1 MIAEERIKEVCSTK
15 RLSETQ
21 EKILKTV
28 WETKNPVTRQE
39 IAKKTGLKTRSVNM
53 HLFNLRRAG
62 LVKMSGRGY
71 VITEEGKERIGLPK
85 INKEMAEKNLTK
97 RPLIEPRKDRDFEYL
112 QTFNTGAVVI
122 DDKVHFLYR
131 AVGKDYISRFGY
143 ANSKDGL
150 HIDERLDEPVYQHKG
165 THPSF
170 YSYVTGGSVGGVEDP
185 RIVRI
190 DDKVYV
196 TYTVCDDGLS
206 VALASI
212 KVEDFL
218 NKRWNQ
224 ARVRVISPRGETH
237 KNWVLFPE
245 KIWGKYALLHSIS
258 PSILINYFDD
268 LEFEGENFI
277 KSYYHGEPVGEW
289 KGGWEGWV
297 KGVGP
302 PPIRTDY
309 GWLVFY
315 HALRKDNLGGYC
327 IGSMILD
334 IDNPTSIRFRKKEPI
349 LTPWDIRDGV
359 KPNIVYTCGA
369 VVKDGRLLI
378 YYGAADTRVCVAYAN
393 LDEFLE
399 NLTRENYERVRALKT
414 VELKEDVGR
423 TL

>member
-1 MIAEERIKEVCSTK
+1 MKGLNK
-15 RLSETQ
+15 TQ
-21 EKILKTV
+21 EKILRALWV
-28 WETKNPVTRQE
+28 SGNPVTLRE
-39 IAKKTGLKTRSVNM
+39 LAEKTGLKVRSVNM
-53 HLFNLRRAG
+53 SLINLRRVG
-62 LVKMSGRGY
+62 LVKISGRGY
-71 VITEEGKERIGLPK
+71 IVTEEGRERLGLPK
-85 INKEMAEKNLTK
+85 IYKEIAEKSLSK
-97 RPLIEPRKDRDFEYL
+97 RSLIEPIEDRDWECL

-131 AVGKDYISRFGY
+131 AVGRDGVSRFGY

-150 HIDERLDEPVYQHKG
+150 HLDERLDEPVYEHKVM
-165 THPSF
+165 HPSF
-170 YSYVTGGSVGGVEDP
+170 YSYISGGSLGGVEDP

-190 DDKVYV
+190 EDTVYV

-218 NKRWNQ
+218 NKNWNW
-224 ARVRVISPRGETH
+224 ARARVISPRGETN

-245 KIWGKYALLHSIS
+245 KIGEKYALLHSIS
-258 PSILINYFDD
+258 PRILISYFDD
-268 LEFEGENFI
+268 LEFKGEGFV

-289 KGGWEGWV
+289 KGGWEGWIR
-297 KGVGP
+297 GVGP

-315 HALRKDNLGGYC
+315 HALHKDNMSGYC
-327 IGSMILD
+327 IGAMLLD
-334 IDNPTSIRFRKKEPI
+334 IDDPTTMLLRAKEPI

-369 VVKDGRLLI
+369 VVKNGRLLI
-378 YYGAADTRVCVAYAN
+378 YYGAADTRVCVAQAN

-399 NLTRENYERVRALKT
+399 NMTGKKKVMR
-414 VELKEDVGR
+414 
-423 TL
+423 